1 MEKRTVDII
10 LAGVGGQGLVLL
22 TDMLSEAAHM
32 AGYEVKSNDVIGLS
46 QRGGKV
52 WGSVRFG
59 EKIHSPNI
67 RKGTADFILAL
78 EPLEGLR
85 WQAFLKP
92 QGHMIL
98 NTSEVYPVFAIAEKE
113 AYPHDFLDKVR
124 PDVVCKAYDVLKLS
138 LDAGTIKVSNVL
150 MMGLLAKHLDIPM
163 DIWMKII
170 KASVPSKFLEE
181 NYKAFDMGLNHK

>member
-10 LAGVGGQGLVLL
+10 VAGVGGQGLVLL
-22 TDMLSEAAHM
+22 TDMLSEAAHL

-59 EKIHSPNI
+59 ETIHSPNI

-85 WQAFLKP
+85 WQSYLKP
-92 QGHMIL
+92 QGRMII
-98 NTSEVYPVFAIAEKE
+98 NTSEVYPVFAIAEK
-113 AYPHDFLDKVR
+113 APYPHDFLSLVR
-124 PDVVCKAYDVLKLS
+124 PDVVCESYDVLSLS
-138 LDAGTIKVSNVL
+138 LKAGTVKVSNVL
-150 MMGLLAKHLDIPM
+150 MMGLLAKHLNIPVE
-163 DIWMKII
+163 IWKKII
-170 KASVPSKFLEE
+170 ATSVPSKFLNE
-181 NYKAFDMGLNHK
+181 NYSAFDLGLNQ

>member
-10 LAGVGGQGLVLL
+10 VAGVGGQGLVLL
-22 TDMLSEAAHM
+22 TDMLSEAAHL

-59 EKIHSPNI
+59 ETIHSPNI

-85 WQAFLKP
+85 WQSYLKP
-92 QGHMIL
+92 QGRMII
-98 NTSEVYPVFAIAEKE
+98 NTSEVYPVFAIAEK
-113 AYPHDFLDKVR
+113 APYPHDFLSLVR
-124 PDVVCKAYDVLKLS
+124 PDVVCESYDVLSLS
-138 LDAGTIKVSNVL
+138 LKAGTVKVSNVL
-150 MMGLLAKHLDIPM
+150 MMGLLAKHLSIPVE
-163 DIWMKII
+163 IWKKII
-170 KASVPSKFLEE
+170 AMSVPSKFLNE
-181 NYKAFDMGLNHK
+181 NYRAFDMGLNQ